1 MSELHVCT
9 NSSDSISS
17 VLVSQDGAC
26 DVIIT
31 SEGVKQGNFSSP
43 NYPQVCIHCS
53 HREGGGGSSW
63 SWKIEN
69 GLLNKYPNSSS
80 FLC

>member
-1 MSELHVCT
+1 MFVLILV
-9 NSSDSISS
+9 IPFSS

-43 NYPQVCIHCS
+43 NYPQVCIRSS
-53 HREGGGGSSW
+53 HRDMGVGDQA
-63 SWKIEN
+63 
-69 GLLNKYPNSSS
+69 GLGK
-80 FLC
+80 

>member
-43 NYPQVCIHCS
+43 NYPQVCIHSS
-53 HREGGGGSSW
+53 HREGGGGSRW
-63 SWKIEN
+63 S
-69 GLLNKYPNSSS
+69 
-80 FLC
+80 